1 MNIIARINF
10 KSFKFSL
17 LRMVFKMYQIKVARA
32 ITGRVL
38 IRPLVRYFLFRT
50 PSPLVST
57 VRRNLPRLLGRINA
71 ATMYDNDRETNIA
84 APWLSDPNTS
94 ILIAPY
100 SEPENITSKTICGRV
115 DGSEKIVNALS
126 DLRRSSGVP
135 LFTHP
140 REPTIG

>member
-38 IRPLVRYFLFRT
+38 ISPLVRYFLFRT

-57 VRRNLPRLLGRINA
+57 VSRNLPILLGRINA
-71 ATMYDNDRETNIA
+71 ATMYDNDRERNIA
-84 APWLSDPNTS
+84 APWFSDPNTFTV
-94 ILIAPY
+94 IAIY
-100 SEPENITSKTICGRV
+100 REPEDITSKTIWGRV

-126 DLRRSSGVP
+126 SLRSSSGVP
-135 LFTHP
+135 LFTPP